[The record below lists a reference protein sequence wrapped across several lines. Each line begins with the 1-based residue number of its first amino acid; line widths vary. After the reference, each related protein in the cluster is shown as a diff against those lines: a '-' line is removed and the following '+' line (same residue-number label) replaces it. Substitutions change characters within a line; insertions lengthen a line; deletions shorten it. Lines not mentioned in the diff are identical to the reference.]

1 MIGDDWKDLGK
12 GLGISQSDNAAETTE
27 SKMKECFE
35 QTKNRVYWKELK
47 YELEMLRRQDIINEI
62 TSKTLFTYGLKEYSN
77 KLRDHYKKTLSHWNI
92 PSAFKSDFGREH
104 TTKDRKEAYVD
115 LVVGSRYGTYPSDH
129 EHFLKTHSASKKK
142 IEIKDIVKE
151 SDGCVLIR
159 GIAGIGKTSLI
170 DQLVF
175 QWADGKMLNDF
186 DFVFK
191 FTCRQINTITNTFT
205 WEELVKRFFPN
216 VYQDFFNELLENSRR
231 VLIIVDG
238 IDEFRY
244 LDDIKEIA
252 AGNPMHELGSIM
264 HDIIL
269 ERSSL
274 LPNSKVLVCGRP
286 QACDII
292 KNLFLTSQQPK
303 LIEVSG
309 FDENSIGIYVKKFFE
324 NNTEKI
330 KSLHVSLNEISN
342 LKAMAHIPVYLHI
355 ICNVYASEKKLEDLN
370 TTTKLNIAAC
380 LVFLRDHMRE
390 FKGKNYSLA
399 KLSQDQNIQQMV
411 RKASQFAYKSLQEK
425 RIFFTQDEF
434 ENECS
439 DCLTAI
445 EQSGIIEKVEG
456 NDDGDFFQFKHLILQ
471 EFLSSV
477 HIFHAA
483 IDIKVCISEYENM
496 RNCLPLV
503 AGLRGILEDTY
514 HGPNYIKRF
523 VEDIRGPRDL
533 GSVKCLFKAIG
544 HELYLQTFF
553 EYHDDNVDDVVKEYF
568 FSMGDF
574 VFVRYHHLLNQ
585 LIYFLKTIK
594 EVVPKKLTLSI
605 EMLDGKLL
613 PNEMVE
619 LSPLLSSSV
628 ATTEHLEILG
638 THLTIDDISSIS
650 TDTIKLEKITLGYC
664 ELTDDHIKQLQ
675 SCIPYLKSL
684 YLIDNYTLTATS
696 MERISN
702 CVIEAVNKDTNKL
715 KEFKLSYCD
724 LTDDHIKHLQPC
736 IPYLKSL
743 DLSENNTMTPTS
755 MECISEC
762 VTQAINK
769 NTNKLEELDLMSCKL
784 TDDHIK
790 QLQPCIFSLKCLG
803 LNLNYTLT
811 STSMGY
817 ISKCVTEA
825 ANRNTNKLEEL
836 KLSYCELTDD
846 HIKHLQPC
854 IPYLRSLDLSSNFT
868 LTPTSMECISKCVI
882 EAFNK
887 NTNKLEELKLSDCHL
902 TDDHIKHLQ
911 PCIPYLRSLD
921 LSSNFTLTPTSM
933 ECISKCVI
941 EAFNKNTN
949 KLEELKLGNCH
960 LTDDHIKHLQPCIP
974 YLKSLDLSFNSTLT
988 PTSMEC
994 ISKCVIEAF
1003 NKNTNKLEELK
1014 LSNCY
1019 LTDDHIKHLQPC
1031 IPYLK
1036 SLDLSLDF
1044 TLTPTSMECISECVT
1059 EAINKNTN
1067 KLEELK
1073 LSYCHLTD
1081 DHIKH
1086 LQPCIPYL
1094 KSLNLSEN
1102 FTLTPT
1108 SMECIS
1114 KCVTEAF
1121 NKNTNKLE
1129 ELNLSHC
1136 NLNGD
1141 HIKHLQLYI
1150 PYLKILNLRY
1160 NQT

>member
-1 MIGDDWKDLGK
+1 MCKLKDVQSQRKANQVDFNNLTSVPALNVVAKMIGDNWKDLSK
-12 GLGISQSDNAAETTE
+12 RLGIPQNDNAAETTE

-35 QTKNRVYWKELK
+35 QAENRVYWKELK
-47 YELEMLRRQDIINEI
+47 FELEMLQRQDIINEI
-62 TSKTLFTYGLKEYSN
+62 TSKTSCTYGLEKYSDQ
-77 KLRDHYKKTLSHWNI
+77 LRDHYKKTLSHWNI
-92 PSAFKSDFGREH
+92 PSAFKSDSGRKH
-104 TTKDRKEAYVD
+104 TTKERKEAYVD
-115 LVVGSRYGTYPSDH
+115 LIVGPWNEAYSTDH
-129 EHFLKTHSASKKK
+129 EHFLKSHSSLKEK
-142 IEIKDIVKE
+142 IEMKDIVKE

-191 FTCRQINTITNTFT
+191 FTCRQINTITNTST

-269 ERSSL
+269 ESSSL

-330 KSLHVSLNEISN
+330 KSLQVSLNEISN
-342 LKAMAHIPVYLHI
+342 LKAMAHIPVYLHT

-390 FKGKNYSLA
+390 FKGKNYALA

-434 ENECS
+434 EDDCS

-483 IDIKVCISEYENM
+483 IDIKVCISEFENM

-533 GSVKCLFKAIG
+533 CSVEGLFEDMDQ
-544 HELYLQTFF
+544 ELYLQTFF
-553 EYHDDNVDDVVKEYF
+553 EYHNNNVDDVVKESF
-568 FSMGDF
+568 FNINKAF

-594 EVVPKKLTLSI
+594 KVVPKKLTLTI
-605 EMLDGKLL
+605 KMLDGELL

-628 ATTEHLEILG
+628 VTTEHLEILG
-638 THLTIDDISSIS
+638 THITIDDIFSIL
-650 TDTIKLEKITLGYC
+650 TDKIKLEKITL
-664 ELTDDHIKQLQ
+664 
-675 SCIPYLKSL
+675 
-684 YLIDNYTLTATS
+684 N
-696 MERISN
+696 N
-702 CVIEAVNKDTNKL
+702 CK
-715 KEFKLSYCD
+715 
-724 LTDDHIKHLQPC
+724 LTDDHIKHLQSC
-736 IPYLKSL
+736 IPCLKSL
-743 DLSENNTMTPTS
+743 DLSNNNTMTPTSMKCISKCVTEAFNKNTNKLEELALHNCLLTDDHITQLQSCIPCLKSLNLSNNNTMTPTS
-755 MECISEC
+755 MESIWE
-762 VTQAINK
+762 
-769 NTNKLEELDLMSCKL
+769 
-784 TDDHIK
+784 
-790 QLQPCIFSLKCLG
+790 
-803 LNLNYTLT
+803 
-811 STSMGY
+811 
-817 ISKCVTEA
+817 CVTEA
-825 ANRNTNKLEEL
+825 ANRNTNKLE
-836 KLSYCELTDD
+836 KLNLRNCELTDD
-846 HIKHLQPC
+846 HIKHLQSC
-854 IPYLRSLDLSSNFT
+854 IP
-868 LTPTSMECISKCVI
+868 C
-882 EAFNK
+882 
-887 NTNKLEELKLSDCHL
+887 
-902 TDDHIKHLQ
+902 
-911 PCIPYLRSLD
+911 
-921 LSSNFTLTPTSM
+921 
-933 ECISKCVI
+933 
-941 EAFNKNTN
+941 
-949 KLEELKLGNCH
+949 
-960 LTDDHIKHLQPCIP
+960 
-974 YLKSLDLSFNSTLT
+974 LKSLDLSHNNTMT
-988 PTSMEC
+988 PTSME
-994 ISKCVIEAF
+994 S
-1003 NKNTNKLEELK
+1003 
-1014 LSNCY
+1014 
-1019 LTDDHIKHLQPC
+1019 
-1031 IPYLK
+1031 
-1036 SLDLSLDF
+1036 
-1044 TLTPTSMECISECVT
+1044 ISECVT
-1059 EAINKNTN
+1059 EAANN
-1067 KLEELK
+1067 KLEK
-1073 LSYCHLTD
+1073 LNLRYCELTD
-1081 DHIKH
+1081 DHITQ
-1086 LQPCIPYL
+1086 LQSCIPCL
-1094 KSLNLSEN
+1094 KSLDLSN
-1102 FTLTPT
+1102 NNTMTPT

-1129 ELNLSHC
+1129 ELNLRYC
-1136 NLNGD
+1136 ELTDD
-1141 HIKHLQLYI
+1141 HIKHLQSCIPCLKSLDLTANNTMTPTSMESIWEYVTEAANRNTNKLEKLKLNYCYLNNDYIKQLQPCI
-1150 PYLKILNLRY
+1150 PYLKSY
-1160 NQT
+1160 

>member
-1 MIGDDWKDLGK
+1 M
-12 GLGISQSDNAAETTE
+12 
-27 SKMKECFE
+27 
-35 QTKNRVYWKELK
+35 
-47 YELEMLRRQDIINEI
+47 
-62 TSKTLFTYGLKEYSN
+62 
-77 KLRDHYKKTLSHWNI
+77 
-92 PSAFKSDFGREH
+92 
-104 TTKDRKEAYVD
+104 
-115 LVVGSRYGTYPSDH
+115 
-129 EHFLKTHSASKKK
+129 
-142 IEIKDIVKE
+142 KDIVKE

-191 FTCRQINTITNTFT
+191 FTCRQINTITNIPT

-216 VYQDFFNELLENSRR
+216 VYQDFFNELLENSSR

-244 LDDIKEIA
+244 LDEIKEIA

-264 HDIIL
+264 HDVIL
-269 ERSSL
+269 ESSSL

-342 LKAMAHIPVYLHI
+342 LKAMAHIPVYLHT

-483 IDIKVCISEYENM
+483 IDIKVCISEFENM

-533 GSVKCLFKAIG
+533 CSVEGLFEDIDQ
-544 HELYLQTFF
+544 ELYLQTFF
-553 EYHDDNVDDVVKEYF
+553 EYHNNNVDDVVKESF
-568 FSMGDF
+568 FNINEAL
-574 VFVRYHHLLNQ
+574 VLVYYHHLLNQ
-585 LIYFLKTIK
+585 LIYFLKPIK
-594 EVVPKKLTLSI
+594 KVVPKKLTLSI
-605 EMLDGKLL
+605 RMLDGKFL

-628 ATTEHLEILG
+628 VTTEHLEILG

-650 TDTIKLEKITLGYC
+650 TDTIKLEKITLRYC

-675 SCIPYLKSL
+675 SCIPCLKSL
-684 YLIDNYTLTATS
+684 YLSDNYTLTATS

-702 CVIEAVNKDTNKL
+702 CVIEAVNKDTKKL
-715 KEFKLSYCD
+715 EELKLSNCD

-736 IPYLKSL
+736 IPYLESL
-743 DLSENNTMTPTS
+743 DLSRNYTMTSNS
-755 MECISEC
+755 MESISKCVTEAFSKNTNKFEELNLSTCNLNDDHITHLQPCIPYLESLDLSCNYTMTSNSMGYISEC
-762 VTQAINK
+762 ITEAIKK
-769 NTNKLEELDLMSCKL
+769 NTNKLEELDLMNCTL

-836 KLSYCELTDD
+836 KLSNCNLNDD
-846 HIKHLQPC
+846 HIKHLQQC
-854 IPYLRSLDLSSNFT
+854 IPYLRSLDLSLNYT
-868 LTPTSMECISKCVI
+868 M
-882 EAFNK
+882 
-887 NTNKLEELKLSDCHL
+887 
-902 TDDHIKHLQ
+902 
-911 PCIPYLRSLD
+911 
-921 LSSNFTLTPTSM
+921 
-933 ECISKCVI
+933 
-941 EAFNKNTN
+941 
-949 KLEELKLGNCH
+949 
-960 LTDDHIKHLQPCIP
+960 
-974 YLKSLDLSFNSTLT
+974 T

-1014 LSNCY
+1014 LSNCH
-1019 LTDDHIKHLQPC
+1019 LTDDHIKHLLPC

-1036 SLDLSLDF
+1036 SLDLRCNYKLR
-1044 TLTPTSMECISECVT
+1044 LTEKFIT
-1059 EAINKNTN
+1059 
-1067 KLEELK
+1067 
-1073 LSYCHLTD
+1073 
-1081 DHIKH
+1081 
-1086 LQPCIPYL
+1086 
-1094 KSLNLSEN
+1094 
-1102 FTLTPT
+1102 
-1108 SMECIS
+1108 
-1114 KCVTEAF
+1114 
-1121 NKNTNKLE
+1121 
-1129 ELNLSHC
+1129 
-1136 NLNGD
+1136 
-1141 HIKHLQLYI
+1141 
-1150 PYLKILNLRY
+1150 
-1160 NQT
+1160 